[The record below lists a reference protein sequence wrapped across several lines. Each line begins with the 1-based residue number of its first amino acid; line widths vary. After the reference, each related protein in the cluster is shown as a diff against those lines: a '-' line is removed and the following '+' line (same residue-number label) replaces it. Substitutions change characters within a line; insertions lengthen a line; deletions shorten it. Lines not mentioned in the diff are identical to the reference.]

1 MINAN
6 QVCVVT
12 GAGKGIGRAVATV
25 LAREGAAVIAAS
37 RNEANL
43 RITQQTI
50 EAAGGRAVAMPLD
63 ITERS
68 GVKQFVERVLADFGR
83 IDVLV
88 NNAGLM
94 PLPAYFVEADDQLWD
109 DLFRVNTTGTYN
121 MTKAV
126 LPSMM
131 RQKFGRVINF
141 SSVAAKLTFPA
152 FVAYAAAKGALHAF
166 TTALAKEVA
175 TDNITVNCILPG
187 FTRTEEMERIWG
199 TVATASGQTLDEL
212 INPILDA
219 KVPIKRWLQ
228 PEEIGH
234 MVSFLAS
241 RKADGI
247 TGQMLVVDGGLDAHD

>member
-1 MINAN
+1 MNNGN

-12 GAGKGIGRAVATV
+12 GAGKGIGRGIATV
-25 LAREGAAVIAAS
+25 LAREGATVIAAS

-43 RITQQTI
+43 RATQQSI
-50 EAAGGRAVAMPLD
+50 EAAGGNAVAMPLD
-63 ITERS
+63 ITDRG
-68 GVKQFVERVLADFGR
+68 GVKAFVEKVMAQFGR

-94 PLPAYFVEADDQLWD
+94 PLPVYFAQADDQLWD

-121 MTKAV
+121 VTKAV
-126 LPSMM
+126 LPRMIE
-131 RQKFGRVINF
+131 QKFGRVINF

-175 TDNITVNCILPG
+175 TDGITVNCILPG

-228 PEEIGH
+228 PEEIAH

-247 TGQMLVVDGGLDAHD
+247 TGQLLVIDGGLDAHD